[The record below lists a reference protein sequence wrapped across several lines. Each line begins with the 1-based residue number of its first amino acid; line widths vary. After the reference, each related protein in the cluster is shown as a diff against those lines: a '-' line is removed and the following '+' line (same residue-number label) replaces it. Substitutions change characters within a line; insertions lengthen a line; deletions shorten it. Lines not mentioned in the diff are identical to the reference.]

1 LRFHLRDNN
10 ENQATAPGPFLR
22 DGFDRTITYLRLS
35 VTDRCNLRC
44 LYCRPSGEST
54 TLPPEEILSLEE
66 LERLVT
72 IFVGMGVRKVRIT
85 GGEPLVRKGLLP
97 FLGRLRR
104 IKGLDQICLTSNGT
118 LLAPHLEELK
128 RLQITGINLSLDT
141 LRPQRFLHI
150 TGLDLFAEVYR
161 CLHQLLER
169 GIPVKVNAV
178 ALRESLAEDL
188 AGLVDLARRFPLEIR
203 LIEQMPFNG
212 TAAASNDFLS
222 ATEIWD
228 LLSRLLPDLQPVVA
242 KAGTTARL
250 YSAPGF
256 QGRIG
261 LIAGNSRLFCP
272 ECNKVRVTAPGIM
285 KNCLYDQG
293 VLDLKEMFRRGSSD
307 QEIAAAIRVAV
318 RKKARN
324 GFNAQVKGT
333 PRTKES
339 MASIGG

>member
-1 LRFHLRDNN
+1 MRFDIYADN
-10 ENQATAPGPFLR
+10 EKTAPPSLLR
-22 DGFDRTITYLRLS
+22 DGFGRAITYLRLS

-44 LYCRPSGEST
+44 LYCRPFDESVS
-54 TLPPEEILSLEE
+54 LPHEEILSLEE
-66 LERLVT
+66 MERLVS
-72 IFVGMGVRKVRIT
+72 IFAALGVSKVRIT
-85 GGEPLVRKGLLP
+85 GGEPFVRKGLLP

-104 IKGLDQICLTSNGT
+104 IKGLDQLCLTSNGT

-128 RLQITGINLSLDT
+128 RVGISGVNLSLDT
-141 LRPQRFLHI
+141 MRPQRFQEI
-150 TGLDLFAEVYR
+150 TGRDLFSEVYH
-161 CLHQLLER
+161 CLGQLLSL

-178 ALRESLAEDL
+178 ALRENSGGELAE
-188 AGLVDLARRFPLEIR
+188 LVDLARCHPLQLR

-212 TAAASNDFLS
+212 GGENTDFLS
-222 ATEIWD
+222 SEEIRAA
-228 LLSRLLPDLQPVVA
+228 LLQLLPDLHNVVVA
-242 KAGTTARL
+242 AGSTAL
-250 YSAPGF
+250 LFTAKGF
-256 QGRIG
+256 QGTIG
-261 LIAGNSRLFCP
+261 IIAGNSRLFCP

-293 VLDLKEMFRRGSSD
+293 VLDLKKLLRSGCAD
-307 QEIAAAIRVAV
+307 QEITEAIRSAV